1 MNDIQQL
8 LTDEF
13 DKASIKLS
21 EHTLYQ
27 LFQFIDFL
35 LDANQSVNLTAITDQ
50 KEALFK
56 HIFDSLVIFNRPEY
70 IEARRIID
78 IGSGAG
84 IPGIPLAIC
93 SPEKQF
99 ISLDSVQKK
108 IKFQEQFC
116 KQFCIHNINPVW
128 SRAEDFI
135 TIGKEQ
141 GGFDLAIARAVAPL
155 NILVELILPFVSI
168 HGYAILYKGKDYHNE
183 LDEAEKAIQILGG
196 SLIDCLTTELP
207 FSYGFRS
214 VVIIKKINPTPNG
227 YPRKA
232 GIPQKKPL

>member
-1 MNDIQQL
+1 MNAIQQL
-8 LTDEF
+8 LTDEL

-21 EHTLYQ
+21 EHTLRQ
-27 LFQFIDFL
+27 LIQFIDFL

-70 IEARRIID
+70 IDARRIID

-135 TIGKEQ
+135 TISKEQ
-141 GGFDLAIARAVAPL
+141 EGFDLAIARAVAPL
-155 NILVELILPFVSI
+155 NILVELALPFVSI
-168 HGYAILYKGKDYHNE
+168 HGYAILYKGKDYHKE
-183 LDEAEKAIQILGG
+183 LDEAEKAIEILGG

-207 FSYGFRS
+207 FCYGFRS
-214 VVIIKKINPTPNG
+214 VVIIKKIHPTPNG

>member
-8 LTDEF
+8 LADELE
-13 DKASIKLS
+13 KALIKLS
-21 EHTLYQ
+21 AHSLHQ

-35 LDANQSVNLTAITDQ
+35 LDANQTVNLTAITDQ

-56 HIFDSLVIFNRPEY
+56 HIFDSLVIFNRSEY
-70 IEARRIID
+70 LDARRIID

-99 ISLDSVQKK
+99 VSLDSVQKK

-135 TIGKEQ
+135 TIFKEYE
-141 GGFDLAIARAVAPL
+141 GFDLAIARAVAPL
-155 NILVELILPFVSI
+155 NILAELALPFVSI
-168 HGYAILYKGKDYHNE
+168 HGHAILYKGKDYYNE
-183 LDEAEKAIQILGG
+183 LYEAEKAIKILGG
-196 SLIDCLTTELP
+196 SVMDCLTTELP

-214 VVIIKKINPTPNG
+214 MVIIKKIHSTPNG

-232 GIPQKKPL
+232 GILQKKPL

>member
-1 MNDIQQL
+1 MNEIQESLANQL
-8 LTDEF
+8 E
-13 DKASIKLS
+13 KVSIKLS
-21 EHTLYQ
+21 DQILRQ

-35 LDANQSVNLTAITDQ
+35 LDANQTVNLTAITDL

-56 HIFDSLVIFNRPEY
+56 HIYDSLIILNRPEY
-70 IEARRIID
+70 VCAHRIID

-99 ISLDSVQKK
+99 ISIDSVQKK

-116 KQFCIHNINPVW
+116 EQFGIHNISPVW

-135 TIGKEQ
+135 MISKEHE
-141 GGFDLAIARAVAPL
+141 GFDLAIARAVAPL
-155 NILVELILPFVSI
+155 NILSELTLPFVSI
-168 HGYAILYKGKDYHNE
+168 HGYAVLYKGKDYQIE
-183 LDEAEKAIQILGG
+183 LQAADKAIRTLGG
-196 SLIDCLTTELP
+196 LVIDCLTTELP
-207 FSYGFRS
+207 FLYGSRS
-214 VVIIKKINPTPNG
+214 MVIIEKVQPSPAG

>member
-8 LTDEF
+8 LADELE
-13 DKASIKLS
+13 KASIKLS
-21 EHTLYQ
+21 EHTLHQ

-35 LDANQSVNLTAITDQ
+35 LDANQTVNLTAITDR

-56 HIFDSLVIFNRPEY
+56 HIFDSLVIFNRLEY
-70 IEARRIID
+70 LDARRIID

-93 SPEKQF
+93 SPEKQLV
-99 ISLDSVQKK
+99 SLDSVQKK

-135 TIGKEQ
+135 TI
-141 GGFDLAIARAVAPL
+141 F
-155 NILVELILPFVSI
+155 
-168 HGYAILYKGKDYHNE
+168 NE
-183 LDEAEKAIQILGG
+183 
-196 SLIDCLTTELP
+196 
-207 FSYGFRS
+207 
-214 VVIIKKINPTPNG
+214 
-227 YPRKA
+227 
-232 GIPQKKPL
+232 

>member
-1 MNDIQQL
+1 MNDIEQL
-8 LTDEF
+8 LTDELE
-13 DKASIKLS
+13 KASIKFS
-21 EHTLYQ
+21 QHTFHQ

-35 LDANQSVNLTAITDQ
+35 LDANQTVNLTAITDR

-56 HIFDSLVIFNRPEY
+56 HIFDSLVVFNRSEY
-70 IEARRIID
+70 LDARRIID

-99 ISLDSVQKK
+99 VSLDSVQKK

-116 KQFCIHNINPVW
+116 KRFGIHNINPVW

-135 TIGKEQ
+135 EIFKEYE
-141 GGFDLAIARAVAPL
+141 GFDLAIARAVAPL
-155 NILVELILPFVSI
+155 KIIAELTLPFVST
-168 HGYAILYKGKDYHNE
+168 HGHAILYKGKDYHNE
-183 LDEAEKAIQILGG
+183 LDEAEKAITILGG
-196 SLIDCLTTELP
+196 SVKDCLTMELP

-214 VVIIKKINPTPNG
+214 IVIIEKIHPTPNG